1 MVFRRAAALA
11 CSFALAVALCFAAV
25 HRHDAGSSPVSSEEA
40 GCLYCAGGI
49 VASEAPSIVLAA
61 EQVWFCES
69 VAAPDAPALRR
80 RQPLA
85 HSGNAPPA

>member
-25 HRHDAGSSPVSSEEA
+25 HRHDAGSSPSNSEEA
-40 GCLYCAGGI
+40 GCLYCAGGM
-49 VASEAPSIVLAA
+49 VAAEAPAIAPAA
-61 EQVWFCES
+61 ERVWLTET

-80 RQPLA
+80 RQPLS